1 MSKLDDLMI
10 VGPDGSWIGFFDEE
24 GNLYPLGSLKD
35 LFG

>member
-1 MSKLDDLMI
+1 MHKLNDNDI

>member
-1 MSKLDDLMI
+1 MYKLDDLTI
-10 VGPDGSWIGFFDEE
+10 VSPCGDIIGFFDEE